1 MGLTDRRKTVEI
13 SAIGGELLIDR
24 YNSIVVTMG
33 SRSSFFNGLK
43 KDDDGNSNG
52 VILTV
57 KVITQLRPLKQC
69 RSENNDLI
77 QVSLNGHRLLSTV
90 HLIKGEYIYW
100 KR

>member
-33 SRSSFFNGLK
+33 SRSSFFNGWK

-57 KVITQLRPLKQC
+57 KVITPLRPLKQ
-69 RSENNDLI
+69 SVA
-77 QVSLNGHRLLSTV
+77 QKTMT
-90 HLIKGEYIYW
+90 
-100 KR
+100 